1 MTQTP
6 VESFLKKGSNITFTC
21 SAKSDPPAQLQWM
34 FNGAEVS
41 NQANLAIASLEEK
54 HSGNY
59 TCVASN
65 TKTKRS
71 IASQVSTIT
80 VVGELE
86 AFCLV
91 QML

>member
-6 VESFLKKGSNITFTC
+6 VESFLKKGSNVTFTC

-41 NQANLAIASLEEK
+41 KQASLTIGSLEEK
-54 HSGNY
+54 NSGNY
-59 TCVASN
+59 TCMASN
-65 TKTKRS
+65 PKTKRI
-71 IASQVSTIT
+71 IASQVSTLT

-86 AFCLV
+86 A
-91 QML
+91 